1 MKQLIT
7 ATIDFFY
14 PPFRRV
20 MPLQTFR
27 YAACGGGNAL
37 FGLITYFIGYQF
49 IFARRIFD
57 LGFFAFEPYSA
68 ALFLSS
74 ALTFIIG
81 FILNRY
87 VVFTTSN
94 LRGRI
99 QLFRYFLSFS
109 FNLVINYGMLKLLVE
124 ILHWDAMLSQ
134 VITIALVIGISYFT
148 QRHFTFRVKKDG
160 LAEFTELE

>member
-1 MKQLIT
+1 MKRLISS
-7 ATIDFFY
+7 AIDFFY
-14 PPFRRV
+14 PPFRKV

-37 FGLITYFIGYQF
+37 LGLLTFYIGYQY
-49 IFARRIFD
+49 IFAEQVVD
-57 LGFFAFEPYSA
+57 LGFIAFEPHSA
-68 ALFLSS
+68 ALIVSS
-74 ALTFIIG
+74 IITFIIG

-99 QLFRYFLSFS
+99 QVFRYFLSFT
-109 FNLVINYGMLKLLVE
+109 FNLIINYFLLKFLVE
-124 ILHWDAMLSQ
+124 KLHLHAMLGQ
-134 VITIALVIGISYFT
+134 VITISVVIAISYFT

-160 LAEFTELE
+160 AAEFTELK